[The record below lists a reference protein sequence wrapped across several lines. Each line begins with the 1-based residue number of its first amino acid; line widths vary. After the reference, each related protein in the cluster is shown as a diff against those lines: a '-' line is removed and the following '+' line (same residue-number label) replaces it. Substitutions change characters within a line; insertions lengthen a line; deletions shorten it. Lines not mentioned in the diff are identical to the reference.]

1 MFSST
6 GYDLSAHSSRGGV
19 AAKLVQAFLMIAFW
33 LVSGL
38 ALAEEFT
45 LSSTTFSEGDRMHR
59 AQLYTGLGCGGENIS
74 PQLRWQGAPEGT
86 RSFAVLMHDPDAPR
100 DNGWWHWVVFNI
112 PAGVS
117 ELPEGA
123 GDPKAGLIPEA
134 TQSRTD
140 FGNPGYGG
148 ACPPPGHGDHRYQFT
163 VYALN
168 VEQLPLDENSSVA
181 KVVSQINASKLAEA
195 QLEVIYGR

>member
-6 GYDLSAHSSRGGV
+6 GDGLVGDSCGGGV
-19 AAKLVQAFLMIAFW
+19 TAKLLRTLLAVVVW
-33 LVSGL
+33 LVSGV
-38 ALAEEFT
+38 ASADDFT
-45 LSSTTFSEGDRMHR
+45 LSSTTFSEGDRMRR
-59 AQLYTGLGCGGENIS
+59 AQLYAGLGCGGENIS
-74 PQLRWQGAPEGT
+74 PQLSWQGAPEGT

-100 DNGWWHWVVFNI
+100 ENGWWHWVVFNI
-112 PAGVS
+112 PANVT

-181 KVVSQINASKLAEA
+181 TVVSQVNASKLAEA